1 MITSPYS
8 INRVSGAVRGVS
20 QIRTHGTPASAQPSG
35 AGEKFDKVTLSAREG
50 EDPYKLELQSK
61 LSQEVRTAT
70 TTGTL
75 TALREQVQK
84 GEYRINAESI
94 AKKLLLLGE
103 V

>member
-1 MITSPYS
+1 MINMSN
-8 INRVSGAVRGVS
+8 INPINPGGQVRVNKPRAYGNTAAKPG
-20 QIRTHGTPASAQPSG
+20 QAT
-35 AGEKFDKVTLSAREG
+35 EKFDQVTLSAHEG
-50 EDPYKLELQSK
+50 EDPIKMELQSK

-75 TALREQVQK
+75 AALRQEVQSGQYQVDA
-84 GEYRINAESI
+84 RSI

>member
-1 MITSPYS
+1 MINMSN
-8 INRVSGAVRGVS
+8 INPVNPAGSMRVSKPRSYGGSPVRPGP
-20 QIRTHGTPASAQPSG
+20 PA
-35 AGEKFDKVTLSAREG
+35 EKFDQVTLSSREG
-50 EDPYKLELQSK
+50 EDPVKMELQGK

-75 TALREQVQK
+75 NALRQEVQSGQYQVDA
-84 GEYRINAESI
+84 RSI

>member
-1 MITSPYS
+1 MIRMSN
-8 INRVSGAVRGVS
+8 INPIGPAGSMRVSKP
-20 QIRTHGTPASAQPSG
+20 RTYGTSASKPGHA
-35 AGEKFDKVTLSAREG
+35 AEKFDQVTLSAHEG
-50 EDPYKLELQSK
+50 EDPIKMELQSR

-75 TALREQVQK
+75 ASLRQEVQSGQYQVDA
-84 GEYRINAESI
+84 RSI

>member
-1 MITSPYS
+1 MINMSNINPLTSAGS
-8 INRVSGAVRGVS
+8 VRVNKPRSYGAAAAKSTG
-20 QIRTHGTPASAQPSG
+20 SA
-35 AGEKFDKVTLSAREG
+35 EKFDQVTLSAHEG
-50 EDPYKLELQSK
+50 EDPVKMELQSK

-75 TALREQVQK
+75 AALHQEVQSGQYK
-84 GEYRINAESI
+84 VDPNSI

>member
-1 MITSPYS
+1 MINMIKPVGAAGTM
-8 INRVSGAVRGVS
+8 RVNKPRSLGAA
-20 QIRTHGTPASAQPSG
+20 PAKTG
-35 AGEKFDKVTLSAREG
+35 APAEKFDQVTLSAREG
-50 EDPYKLELQSK
+50 EDSIKIELQSK

-75 TALREQVQK
+75 TSLRQQVQS
-84 GEYRINAESI
+84 GQYQADARSI